1 MRKENSQLEHNRE
14 TSLYEKSDY
23 RSKFYGGKWEKA
35 WLKEVALS
43 AANKGN
49 NLYNA
54 MWIKHSDKNEHM
66 PVSLFK
72 FFPFNQ
78 NSMKCIESNSVFM
91 NNPRNFNDPF
101 DCVLCASE
109 DEFLKQYI
117 IEYLIN
123 TEAVARGILTKKELD
138 KLICSRCGDTKYGSL
153 YSTFD
158 SVVFHLGYDENR
170 NEMKKGYDE
179 ITMVLYRARREY
191 ENALERLKES
201 TVGITS
207 FTNINKF
214 KLTSYMEL
222 WAHYA
227 QNHEGFCVEY
237 DMRQSINDDRVNA
250 MVLGGLLPCSYGTK
264 QIMLSKQK
272 MYKYVKNISFTQH
285 ERIEFE
291 KSIILAFLMKSSSW
305 SYENEWRLILPL
317 DICEIYENM
326 IPFFPI
332 KAIYLGCKMP
342 TDNREFMYRLAQ
354 RKEIE
359 IYDMGLHEYRFE
371 LEGAYS
377 QIDIEEY
384 FKDQCRKRDNQ
395 LQQRGYEF

>member
-1 MRKENSQLEHNRE
+1 
-14 TSLYEKSDY
+14 
-23 RSKFYGGKWEKA
+23 
-35 WLKEVALS
+35 
-43 AANKGN
+43 
-49 NLYNA
+49 
-54 MWIKHSDKNEHM
+54 
-66 PVSLFK
+66 
-72 FFPFNQ
+72 
-78 NSMKCIESNSVFM
+78 
-91 NNPRNFNDPF
+91 
-101 DCVLCASE
+101 
-109 DEFLKQYI
+109 
-117 IEYLIN
+117 
-123 TEAVARGILTKKELD
+123 
-138 KLICSRCGDTKYGSL
+138 
-153 YSTFD
+153 
-158 SVVFHLGYDENR
+158 
-170 NEMKKGYDE
+170 
-179 ITMVLYRARREY
+179 
-191 ENALERLKES
+191 
-201 TVGITS
+201 
-207 FTNINKF
+207 
-214 KLTSYMEL
+214 MEL

-285 ERIEFE
+285 EQIEFE